1 MRDPGHRPVP
11 CRAPPGAPTHYAA
24 HRPLTFPNALA
35 PAAPGPHEPRRD
47 RTRQST
53 TLGPVSPVPF
63 GVFGLA
69 VMGQNLARNV
79 ASRGVSVAVYN
90 RTPARTQRMIEEH
103 GAEAGFVPSYDVASF
118 VRSIDRPRTILV
130 MVKAGPAVDE
140 TIGELRPHLEAGD
153 ILVDGGNSF
162 FGDTRRRAA
171 EIEGTGLRFLG
182 TGISGGEEGALR
194 GPSLMPGGT
203 REAYEHVEPIFTRIA
218 AQVDGVP
225 CCAYMGADGAGHYVK
240 MVHNGIEYADIQ
252 LIAEAYDFLAQA
264 VGLGAPEQAEIFQE
278 WNRGDLDSYL
288 IQITSE
294 VLAKRDAATGRPLVD
309 VILDE
314 AEQKGTGK
322 WTSQDALELGVPV
335 TAITEAV
342 FARSLSAQRARRVA
356 AAGALRGPRGA
367 ARGAHDADGLVG
379 AVRDALY
386 ASKVVAYAQ
395 GFEQLAAASAEYGWG
410 LDFGAIAT
418 IWRGG
423 CIIRARFLNRIKE
436 AYDERPDL
444 HSLLLA
450 PYFRDA
456 VASAQDAWRRVVC
469 TAVELGVP
477 TPAFSSA
484 LAYYDGRRR
493 ERAPANLIQALRDY
507 FGAHT
512 YRRVD
517 REGSFHTRWA
527 QDGAEVEA

>member
-1 MRDPGHRPVP
+1 M
-11 CRAPPGAPTHYAA
+11 T
-24 HRPLTFPNALA
+24 
-35 PAAPGPHEPRRD
+35 
-47 RTRQST
+47 SI
-53 TLGPVSPVPF
+53 PF

-90 RTPARTQRMIEEH
+90 RTPARTHRMLEEH
-103 GAEAGFVPSYDVASF
+103 GSEASF
-118 VRSIDRPRTILV
+118 VPGYDVPAFVASIDRPRTVLI
-130 MVKAGPAVDE
+130 MVKAGPPVDE
-140 TIGELRPHLEAGD
+140 AIAELRPHLAAGD
-153 ILVDGGNSF
+153 IVIDGGNSY

-171 EIEGTGLRFLG
+171 DLEAAGLRFLG

-203 REAYEHVEPIFTRIA
+203 REAYSHVEALFTTIA
-218 AQVDGVP
+218 AQVTGDP
-225 CCAYMGADGAGHYVK
+225 CCAYMGPDGAGHYVK

-252 LIAEAYDFLAQA
+252 LIAEAYDFLGQA
-264 VGLGAPEQAEIFQE
+264 LGLGAPEQAAIFRE

-288 IQITSE
+288 IQITAE
-294 VLAKRDAATGRPLVD
+294 VLARHDAVTGRPLVD

-322 WTSQDALELGVPV
+322 WTSQEALELGVPV

-342 FARSLSAQRARRVA
+342 FARTVSAQKARRVA
-356 AAGALRGPRGA
+356 AARALAGPGGV
-367 ARGAHDADGLVG
+367 ARDSSGLVD

-395 GFEQLAAASAEYGWG
+395 GFEQMAAASAQYGWN
-410 LDFGAIAT
+410 LDFATIAT

-423 CIIRARFLNRIKE
+423 CIIRARFLDRIKD
-436 AYDERPDL
+436 AYEEQPEL
-444 HSLLLA
+444 QSLLLA

-456 VASAQDAWRRVVC
+456 VGAAQDAWRRVVR
-469 TAVELGVP
+469 TAIELGVP
-477 TPAFSSA
+477 APAFSSA
-484 LAYYDGRRR
+484 LAYYDGYRR
-493 ERAPANLIQALRDY
+493 ERTPANLIQGLRDY

-512 YRRVD
+512 YRRLD
-517 REGSFHTRWA
+517 RPGSFHTRWA
-527 QDGAEVEA
+527 QDGVEVEA